1 MKNRQTILMSLAT
14 YVVATVV
21 LLGGAA
27 AFDLIPKNGIDGAN
41 GLDGAAGLNGADGLN
56 GLDGLDGKD
65 AALKVYVQSKSDAAS
80 QYTAT
85 KVSCKSGDILIGG
98 GAVVNDSQNYMYLVE
113 SYPSGNSWFAKATPW
128 DDRSSRGSI
137 VVYAICQDAP

>member
-1 MKNRQTILMSLAT
+1 MNRSTIFVSLAT
-14 YVVATVV
+14 YVVATAV

-27 AFDLIPKNGIDGAN
+27 AFDLIPKDGIDGAN
-41 GLDGAAGLNGADGLN
+41 GKDGAAGLNGADGLN
-56 GLDGLDGKD
+56 GKD
-65 AALKVYVQSKSDAAS
+65 ATLKVYVQRKSDAAS

-113 SYPSGNSWFAKATPW
+113 SYPSGNSWVAKATPW

-137 VVYAICQDAP
+137 VVYAICQDTP

>member
-1 MKNRQTILMSLAT
+1 MNKNTILVSLAT
-14 YVVATVV
+14 YVVATAV

-27 AFDLIPKNGIDGAN
+27 AFDLIPKDGIDGK
-41 GLDGAAGLNGADGLN
+41 DGAAGLNGKDGANGADGT
-56 GLDGLDGKD
+56 D
-65 AALKVYVQSKSDAAS
+65 AALKVYIQRKSDAAS

-113 SYPSGNSWFAKATPW
+113 SYPSGNSWVAKATPW

-137 VVYAICQDAP
+137 VVYAICQDTP

>member
-1 MKNRQTILMSLAT
+1 MKNKQTILVSLAT
-14 YVVATVV
+14 YVVATAV

-27 AFDLIPKNGIDGAN
+27 AFDLIPKDGIDGK
-41 GLDGAAGLNGADGLN
+41 DGAAGLNGKDGAN
-56 GLDGLDGKD
+56 GADGKD
-65 AALKVYVQSKSDAAS
+65 AALKVYIQRKSDAAS

-113 SYPSGNSWFAKATPW
+113 SYPSGNSWVAKATPW

>member
-1 MKNRQTILMSLAT
+1 MKNKNTILVSLAT
-14 YVVATVV
+14 YVVATAV

-27 AFDLIPKNGIDGAN
+27 AFDLIPKDGIDGAN
-41 GLDGAAGLNGADGLN
+41 GQDGAAGLDGQN
-56 GLDGLDGKD
+56 GLDGKD
-65 AALKVYVQSKSDAAS
+65 AALKVYVQRKSDAAS

-113 SYPSGNSWFAKATPW
+113 SYPSGNSWVAKATPW

-137 VVYAICQDAP
+137 VVYAICQDTP

>member
-1 MKNRQTILMSLAT
+1 MNKNTILVSLAT
-14 YVVATVV
+14 YVVATAV
-21 LLGGAA
+21 LFGGAVA
-27 AFDLIPKNGIDGAN
+27 LDLIPKDGVDGAN
-41 GLDGAAGLNGADGLN
+41 GQDGAAGLDGQN
-56 GLDGLDGKD
+56 GLDGKD
-65 AALKVYVQSKSDAAS
+65 AALKVYVQRKSDAAS

-113 SYPSGNSWFAKATPW
+113 SYPSGNSWVAKATPW

-137 VVYAICQDAP
+137 VVYAICQDTP

>member
-1 MKNRQTILMSLAT
+1 MKNRNTILVSLAT
-14 YVVATVV
+14 YVVATAV

-27 AFDLIPKNGIDGAN
+27 AFDLIPKDGIDGAN
-41 GLDGAAGLNGADGLN
+41 GKDGAAGLDGQN
-56 GLDGLDGKD
+56 GLDGKD
-65 AALKVYVQSKSDAAS
+65 AALKVYVQRKSDAAS

-113 SYPSGNSWFAKATPW
+113 SYPSGNSWVAKATPW

-137 VVYAICQDAP
+137 VVYAICQDTP

>member
-1 MKNRQTILMSLAT
+1 MNRNTIFVSLAT
-14 YVVATVV
+14 YVVATAV

-27 AFDLIPKNGIDGAN
+27 AFDLIPKDGIDGAN
-41 GLDGAAGLNGADGLN
+41 GKDGAAGLNGADGLN
-56 GLDGLDGKD
+56 GKD
-65 AALKVYVQSKSDAAS
+65 ATLKVYVQRKSDAAS

-113 SYPSGNSWFAKATPW
+113 SYPSGNSWVAKATPW

-137 VVYAICQDAP
+137 VVYAICQDTP

>member
-1 MKNRQTILMSLAT
+1 MNKNTILVSLAT
-14 YVVATVV
+14 YVVATAV

-27 AFDLIPKNGIDGAN
+27 AFDLIPKDGIDGK
-41 GLDGAAGLNGADGLN
+41 DGAAGLNGKDGAN
-56 GLDGLDGKD
+56 GLDGKD
-65 AALKVYVQSKSDAAS
+65 AALKVYIQRKSDAAS

-113 SYPSGNSWFAKATPW
+113 SYPSGNSWVAKATPW

>member
-1 MKNRQTILMSLAT
+1 MNKNTILVSLAT
-14 YVVATVV
+14 YVVATAV

-27 AFDLIPKNGIDGAN
+27 AFDLIPKDGIDGK
-41 GLDGAAGLNGADGLN
+41 DGAAGLNGKDGAN
-56 GLDGLDGKD
+56 GADGKD
-65 AALKVYVQSKSDAAS
+65 AALKVYIQRKSDAAS

-113 SYPSGNSWFAKATPW
+113 SYPSGNSWVAKATPW

-137 VVYAICQDAP
+137 VVYAICQDTP

>member
-1 MKNRQTILMSLAT
+1 MNRNTIFVSLAT
-14 YVVATVV
+14 YVVATAV

-27 AFDLIPKNGIDGAN
+27 AFDLIPKDGIDGK
-41 GLDGAAGLNGADGLN
+41 DGAAGLNGKDGAN
-56 GLDGLDGKD
+56 GLDGKD
-65 AALKVYVQSKSDAAS
+65 AALKVYVQRKSDAAS

-113 SYPSGNSWFAKATPW
+113 SYPSGNSWVAKATPW

-137 VVYAICQDAP
+137 VVYAICQDTP

>member
-1 MKNRQTILMSLAT
+1 MNKNTILVSLAT
-14 YVVATVV
+14 YVVATAV

-27 AFDLIPKNGIDGAN
+27 AFDLIPKDGIDGK
-41 GLDGAAGLNGADGLN
+41 DGAAGLNGKDGAN
-56 GLDGLDGKD
+56 GLDGKD
-65 AALKVYVQSKSDAAS
+65 AALKVYIQRKSDAAS

-113 SYPSGNSWFAKATPW
+113 SYPSGNSWVAKATPW

-137 VVYAICQDAP
+137 VVYAICQDTP

>member
-1 MKNRQTILMSLAT
+1 MNKNTILVSLAT
-14 YVVATVV
+14 YVVATAV
-21 LLGGAA
+21 LLGGAV
-27 AFDLIPKNGIDGAN
+27 AFDLIPKDGIDGAN
-41 GLDGAAGLNGADGLN
+41 GQDGAAGLDGQN
-56 GLDGLDGKD
+56 GLDGKD
-65 AALKVYVQSKSDAAS
+65 AALKVYVQRKSDAAS

-113 SYPSGNSWFAKATPW
+113 SYPSGNSWVAKATPW

-137 VVYAICQDAP
+137 VVYAICQDTP

>member
-1 MKNRQTILMSLAT
+1 MNRNAIFVSLAT
-14 YVVATVV
+14 YVVATAV

-27 AFDLIPKNGIDGAN
+27 AFDLIPKDGIDGAN
-41 GLDGAAGLNGADGLN
+41 GKDGAPGLDGQN
-56 GLDGLDGKD
+56 GLDGKD
-65 AALKVYVQSKSDAAS
+65 AALKVYVQRKSDAAS

-113 SYPSGNSWFAKATPW
+113 SYPSGNSWVAKATPW
-128 DDRSSRGSI
+128 DDRSSRGTI
-137 VVYAICQDAP
+137 VVYAICQDTP

>member
-1 MKNRQTILMSLAT
+1 MNKNTILVSLAT
-14 YVVATVV
+14 YVVATAV

-27 AFDLIPKNGIDGAN
+27 AFDLIPKDGIDGK
-41 GLDGAAGLNGADGLN
+41 DGAAGLNGRDGAN
-56 GLDGLDGKD
+56 GLDGKD
-65 AALKVYVQSKSDAAS
+65 AALKVYIQRKSDAAS

-113 SYPSGNSWFAKATPW
+113 SYPSGNSWVAKATPW

-137 VVYAICQDAP
+137 VVYAICQDTP